1 MFSVG
6 GEQVGSVSDDVEGA
20 FKFGG
25 CFIYFLFL
33 KTLSLF
39 AFKLNCSL
47 LKYFKS
53 ENKM

>member
-1 MFSVG
+1 MIFLSQLTCTVFSLKLILLGTAV
-6 GEQVGSVSDDVEGA
+6 
-20 FKFGG
+20 
-25 CFIYFLFL
+25 FL

>member
-1 MFSVG
+1 VE
-6 GEQVGSVSDDVEGA
+6 EQVGSVSDDVEGA

-39 AFKLNCSL
+39 ALNCSL

>member
-1 MFSVG
+1 MMLKVHSNLEV
-6 GEQVGSVSDDVEGA
+6 VL
-20 FKFGG
+20 
-25 CFIYFLFL
+25 FIFLFL